1 MPKKQILWRTF
12 GVSNDQPPKLLVL
25 PSFIVSKSEVH
36 RLLSELLQ
44 IEDFLYKAGNRQPGS
59 KLSLPKTTDDLD
71 KFAEANKRNVL
82 NHGQRI
88 EMARFLRAVYKYA
101 PEIGVILPS
110 GSNSK
115 ILDGITKWFR
125 QNIHAQT
132 LLVRSTQ
139 NRLSGG
145 AIIRIKHKSY
155 DFSLNN
161 KFTSN
166 DNLLIRELSN
176 HPKQT
181 QKSDSRANYS

>member
-1 MPKKQILWRTF
+1 M
-12 GVSNDQPPKLLVL
+12 SNDQPPKLLVL

-59 KLSLPKTTDDLD
+59 KLSLPKTTEDLD

-101 PEIGVILPS
+101 PEVSVILPT
-110 GSNSK
+110 GANPN
-115 ILDGITKWFR
+115 ILDNITKWFR

-155 DFSLNN
+155 DFSLNA
-161 KFTSN
+161 KFASY

-176 HPKQT
+176 QPKQT
-181 QKSDSRANYS
+181 QGTSSRANYL